1 MTVGRRPFSRQLRAR
16 QSGDWRSRGTGRLL
30 FSGQLRSPQRL
41 IGIGS
46 GGMLSGPP
54 ETSHWLPLV
63 TVQPLILTSGRIR
76 LDAGWSGRQ
85 TVRGERLA
93 GHGGVSVVFLRW

>member
-1 MTVGRRPFSRQLRAR
+1 MTVGRRP
-16 QSGDWRSRGTGRLL
+16 

-46 GGMLSGPP
+46 GGVLSGPP

-63 TVQPLILTSGRIR
+63 TVQPLILPSGRIR
-76 LDAGWSGRQ
+76 LDAGWSVRQ